1 MSTVSQSVAAP
12 ARATFRAVPTLK
24 RLPIA
29 IAVGLVAAFRTFRIA
44 GMNPVPRDVG
54 QVWFAARALLEG
66 KDPYA
71 LIGPGLAF
79 EWPAPLFYPLPAAVA
94 LVPLAPFSVQWAS
107 TLFMLVGA
115 TCLAWAL
122 MQNGYG
128 PLFGCCSSCV
138 VFAAELAQWSPLLAA
153 GFVVAPLSLLWVA
166 KPSIGLAL
174 SVGRPTRWPGMGV
187 VVLGGVAFLAQP
199 HWFGAWR
206 HALASTSRVRGVGF
220 PYIAPVVMP
229 GGFLALLALLR
240 WRRPEA
246 RLVAALACVPQTMLL
261 YEAVPLFLVPR
272 TLRETE
278 LLVLLSY
285 VALGFMPHT
294 SAFAPDIDASGRWI
308 VIFLYIPATLMV
320 LRRPNEGS
328 IPAWIESRVERLPRW
343 LRGVPAAAA

>member
-1 MSTVSQSVAAP
+1 
-12 ARATFRAVPTLK
+12 
-24 RLPIA
+24 
-29 IAVGLVAAFRTFRIA
+29 
-44 GMNPVPRDVG
+44 
-54 QVWFAARALLEG
+54 
-66 KDPYA
+66 
-71 LIGPGLAF
+71 
-79 EWPAPLFYPLPAAVA
+79 
-94 LVPLAPFSVQWAS
+94 
-107 TLFMLVGA
+107 MLVGA

-174 SVGRPTRWPGMGV
+174 SVGRPTRRPVIGV